1 VGQAEFPETVSL
13 VFGTEGLGG
22 GYDVGEAVS
31 HGYHAP
37 FRFTGAVASVTVG
50 VSGTLIKDT
59 EAEVRALLA
68 RQ

>member
-1 VGQAEFPETVSL
+1 MGRAEFPETVPL
-13 VFGTEGLGG
+13 VFGTEGLSG
-22 GYDVGEAVS
+22 GYDVGEAVR

-37 FRFTGAVASVTVG
+37 FRFTGAVASVTVD

-59 EAEVRALLA
+59 EAKVRALRA